1 MTEEY
6 VTPEMR
12 LVPVGF
18 VRSSVKE
25 SPHFSLARDAAQ
37 WRQMVESSRAAR
49 EAVSEIEVRDDLGE
63 LLDGVEDF
71 SHLLV
76 LYWGHRIPEE
86 RRSLAKVH
94 PLGRQDLP
102 LVGIFAT
109 RSPARPN
116 PILAT
121 TVRLVERKGNV
132 LRVQGLDAVDGS
144 PVLDLKPDTLYY
156 RARGEV
162 RVSDWMR
169 QIHEEMGDD

>member
-1 MTEEY
+1 MEENSM
-6 VTPEMR
+6 PEMK
-12 LVPVGF
+12 LSPVGF
-18 VRSSVKE
+18 VRNNLKE
-25 SPHFSLARDAAQ
+25 SLHFSQANDLKQWQEMVAR
-37 WRQMVESSRAAR
+37 SRAAR
-49 EAVSEIEVRDDLGE
+49 EAISEIVIRDDLNE

-86 RRSLAKVH
+86 RRSSAKVH
-94 PLGRQDLP
+94 PMGRHDLP

-121 TVRLVERKGNV
+121 TVRLVERRGNV

-144 PVLDLKPDTLYY
+144 PVIDLKPDTPYY
-156 RARGEV
+156 QAKGEIT
-162 RVSDWMR
+162 VSDWMR
-169 QIHEEMGDD
+169 RIHEELGDD

>member
-1 MTEEY
+1 MDKRS
-6 VTPEMR
+6 VPEMK

-18 VRSSVKE
+18 VRSSVQE
-25 SPHFSLARDAAQ
+25 SLHFSQARDPGQ
-37 WRQMVESSRAAR
+37 WRQMVEESRAAR
-49 EAVSEIEVRDDLGE
+49 KAVSEIVIRDDLGE
-63 LLDGVEDF
+63 LLDGVEGF

-86 RRSLAKVH
+86 SRSLARTH
-94 PLGRQDLP
+94 PMGRQDLP

-116 PILAT
+116 PVLAT
-121 TVRLVERKGNV
+121 TVRLVERRGSV

-144 PVLDLKPDTLYY
+144 PVIDLKPDIPYY

-162 RVSDWMR
+162 RLPDWMR
-169 QIHEEMGDD
+169 QIHEEIGDD